1 MDPIEEQKHVE
12 TVAAAVRRWQN
23 EPPLQLPLGRWEA
36 YCLIAVIQ
44 LALRHPAL
52 GEAVTVAIT
61 RVGRRLQP
69 MVADTPELAE
79 IIRRGWDKAFDV
91 ADGEQPQ
98 VAPQQPGVAP
108 ADTGVPPVDRW
119 RRMIVTATHLT
130 AAQKLIALVL
140 ASHATTHSLEARIT
154 RSQLAEVSG
163 LSSPDVDRAMNL
175 LFGLGLVSCGRWAD
189 QTTGVPLYTLAFPPA
204 PVADAPEARP

>member
-52 GEAVTVAIT
+52 GDTIASAIT
-61 RVGRRLQP
+61 RVGQRLQP
-69 MVADTPELAE
+69 MAADTPELQE
-79 IIRRGWDKAFDV
+79 IIQRGWTAAFDV
-91 ADGEQPQ
+91 TDSGQPQ
-98 VAPQQPGVAP
+98 VAPQQPEVAP
-108 ADTGVPPVDRW
+108 GVPPVDRW